1 MQWNREIPQFPKH
14 LVIIEDKIIRNII
27 ITAFDITHSAEIE
40 DTATA
45 IEFIDKCALLA
56 ESVGYSPSLVSEAL
70 LSVEEL
76 RK

>member
-1 MQWNREIPQFPKH
+1 MQWNLEIPQFPKH
-14 LVIIEDKIIRNII
+14 LVIFEYEISMNII

-45 IEFIDKCALLA
+45 VEFIEKCTLLA
-56 ESVGYSPSLVSEAL
+56 ESVGYSPSMVSKAL
-70 LSVEEL
+70 LSVEES

>member
-1 MQWNREIPQFPKH
+1 M
-14 LVIIEDKIIRNII
+14 NII

-45 IEFIDKCALLA
+45 VEFIEKCTLLA
-56 ESVGYSPSLVSEAL
+56 ESVGYSPSMVSEAL
-70 LSVEEL
+70 ILVDES